1 MKKLYVSILAVCV
14 SGLSFAQNAFTIS
27 TPLTATNDL
36 VTPLATNVTG
46 DTAEFFNADQFS
58 SIIGPLVIVNPA
70 GTGKDVKVRRTQLS
84 VVPGSSNFFCW
95 DLCYT
100 SIVSVSGG
108 TVNIAANDSVFV
120 FYADYDPAGNSGS
133 TYVNYKFYNNS
144 DTTQFASVTVK
155 FTSGTVSIEEEA
167 AVIANVYP
175 NPASQ
180 LINFDY
186 TLGNHQ
192 GSISISDLTGK
203 VVKSVNLPENSAKHV
218 ISLDGLTDGIYIYT
232 FYSDGKAISTKK
244 FIIKK

>member
-1 MKKLYVSILAVCV
+1 MKKLYLSILAVCV
-14 SGLSFAQNAFTIS
+14 TGLSFAQNAFTIS
-27 TPLTATNDL
+27 TPLTATTDL
-36 VTPLATNVTG
+36 VTPLGTNVTS
-46 DTAEFFNADQFS
+46 DTAEFFTADEFS
-58 SIIGPLVIVNPA
+58 SIIGPLVIINNGGSA
-70 GTGKDVKVRRTQLS
+70 KDVKVRRTQLN

-108 TVNIAANDSVFV
+108 TVNIAGNDSVFV

-133 TYVNYKFYNNS
+133 TYVNYKFFDAN

-155 FTSGTVSIEEEA
+155 FTAGTVGIEEEA

-180 LINFDY
+180 FINFDY
-186 TLGNHQ
+186 TLGNHK
-192 GSISISDLTGK
+192 GSIAISDLTGK
-203 VVKSVNLPENSAKHV
+203 IVKNMNLPENSTKQV
-218 ISLDGLTDGIYIYT
+218 IGLDGLNDGIYIYT